1 MMVAAFLKALFTKQA
16 VDGLKTGTVVALV
29 IKNLPASAGDLIDTG
44 STPGSGRSPGG
55 GMATHSS
62 ILARKIPW
70 TVVGLD

>member
-1 MMVAAFLKALFTKQA
+1 MVYL
-16 VDGLKTGTVVALV
+16 GTSWRLSS
-29 IKNLPASAGDLIDTG
+29 KESTSKAGDAGGLGLI
-44 STPGSGRSPGG
+44 PGSERYSGG